1 MLEALPYCDKSVSE
15 RDFGLIEQYLQLTV
29 PSHAE
34 IQRVNGKIMN
44 PEKILSSD
52 DLLGKIETVCR
63 RHFSAEND
71 QNECYVFVIDSLK
84 ADNYKRLRAFK
95 GKSKLNTYLYSLINS
110 LVIDFR
116 RKKFGRRRIPAG
128 VVKLGKWAEAV
139 YRFVCW
145 QKFSF
150 DDAYDFLRV
159 DGLFTGSYIEFIK
172 ETEPIRKAPCRENP
186 AFQSI
191 DETRENSLKN
201 INDDGANPLDFL
213 IQRLDRERRIKA
225 LKLIREATAE
235 LSENDQLLVR
245 LVYGSD
251 QSVSVAAKVIGLPAS
266 TAGKRLKSLLTK
278 FREKLLAEG
287 IREP

>member
-1 MLEALPYCDKSVSE
+1 MD
-15 RDFGLIEQYLQLTV
+15 
-29 PSHAE
+29 
-34 IQRVNGKIMN
+34 
-44 PEKILSSD
+44 PEKIFSSSD
-52 DLLGKIETVCR
+52 LLAKIETVCKR
-63 RHFSAEND
+63 RFSAEND

-84 ADNYKRLRAFK
+84 ADNFKRLRAFK

-116 RKKFGRRRIPAG
+116 RKQYGRRRTPAS
-128 VVKLGKWAEAV
+128 VAKLGKWAEAV

-145 QKFSF
+145 QKFTF

-186 AFQSI
+186 AFHSI
-191 DETRENSLKN
+191 DETRESSLKN
-201 INDDGANPLDFL
+201 INDDGSNPLEFL
-213 IQRLDRERRIKA
+213 IQRLDRERRINA
-225 LKLIREATAE
+225 LKVIREATAE
-235 LSENDQLLVR
+235 LSETDQLLVR

-251 QSVSVAAKVIGLPAS
+251 KSVPAAARVIGLPAS
-266 TAGKRLKSLLTK
+266 TAAKRLKSLLTK
-278 FREKLLAEG
+278 YREKLLAEG